1 MTATLPG
8 CAVPSSILVGPADAP
23 VVVALGGISASRHV
37 VSTPEHPA
45 AGWWESFV
53 GPGRAIDTARWRVL
67 GVDYVVQGE
76 GVTTTHDQAQALAQV
91 LDERDIAR
99 VRAVVGS
106 SYGAM
111 VALAFAALHAERVE
125 HVVAISGAHR
135 SHPMAQA
142 IRAVQRRIVAL
153 GVSTGRRRECV
164 ALARAL
170 GITTYRT
177 AEEFV
182 ERFDTAPTRRGDRAR
197 FEVEDYLDAA
207 GERFANAFS
216 PERYVALSESLDLHD
231 VDPASIRTPTTVIG
245 VDSDA
250 LVPTWQLRELRE
262 TLGGPASLHLLSSR
276 YGHDAFLK
284 EPGAIGPILTQALGA
299 GVFHVV

>member
-8 CAVPSSILVGPADAP
+8 CAVPPSELVGPPEAP
-23 VVVALGGISASRHV
+23 VVVALGGISAHRHV
-37 VSTPEHPA
+37 TSTDDDRSP
-45 AGWWESFV
+45 GWWEGFV
-53 GPGRAIDTARWRVL
+53 GPGRTIDTTRWRVL
-67 GVDYVVQGE
+67 GVDYVVQPHGA
-76 GVTTTHDQAQALAQV
+76 TTTADQAHALAHV
-91 LDERDIAR
+91 LDERGIAS

-111 VALAFAALHAERVE
+111 VALAFAALYPERVE
-125 HVVAISGAHR
+125 HVVAISGGHR

-142 IRAVQRRIVAL
+142 IRTVQRRIVAL
-153 GVSTGRRRECV
+153 GVATGRRRECV

-182 ERFDTAPTRRGDRAR
+182 ERFDTAPTRRGERAR

-216 PERYVALSESLDLHD
+216 AERYVALSESLDLHD
-231 VDPASIRTPTTVIG
+231 VDPATIRTPTTVIG

-284 EPGAIGPILTQALGA
+284 EQGTIGPILTQALGA
-299 GVFHVV
+299 GVSHVD